1 MDLLGAFAEKDRNP
15 DPTYPESNGRSF
27 EGQAPAVLLARL
39 PASLSV
45 ADSYIDPRIPGIS
58 WQEIPLIRRRAQDP
72 SA

>member
-15 DPTYPESNGRSF
+15 DPTSNGRSF

-45 ADSYIDPRIPGIS
+45 ADSYIDPGIPGIS
-58 WQEIPLIRRRAQDP
+58 WQEIPLLRRRAQDP